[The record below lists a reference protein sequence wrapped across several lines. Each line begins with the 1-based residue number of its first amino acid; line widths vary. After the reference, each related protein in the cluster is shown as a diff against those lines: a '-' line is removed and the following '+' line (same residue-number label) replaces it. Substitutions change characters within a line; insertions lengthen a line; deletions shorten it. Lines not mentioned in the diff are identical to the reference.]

1 MVAQAPITELLHGNT
16 AEYALT
22 IHGNGDGVPS
32 RLRSRPWVTAVR
44 AEQVGPVTTVNVT
57 VNDDRA
63 ADAELLRLVLD
74 DPHTTV
80 ASFGRTR
87 QSLEDLFIDLVNEGG
102 SQ

>member
-32 RLRSRPWVTAVR
+32 RLRTRPWVTAVR
-44 AEQVGPVTTVNVT
+44 AERAGPLTTVNVA

-74 DPHTTV
+74 DPDTTV